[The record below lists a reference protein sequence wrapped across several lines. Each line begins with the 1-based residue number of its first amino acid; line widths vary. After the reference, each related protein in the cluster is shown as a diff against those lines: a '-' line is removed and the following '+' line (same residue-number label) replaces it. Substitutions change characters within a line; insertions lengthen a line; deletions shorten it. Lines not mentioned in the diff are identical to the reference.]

1 VKTSIVLFP
10 GSGARTIAKACQ
22 IRPCRND
29 QLFVSFGCH
38 AFGAFGAAAEPPDR
52 AGVIPARQGF
62 GDEAMDWRNAM
73 VRTETPYSTAEDEAA
88 YAAGWTISGLATL
101 GTIIAVWMFA
111 I

>member
-1 VKTSIVLFP
+1 V
-10 GSGARTIAKACQ
+10 R
-22 IRPCRND
+22 
-29 QLFVSFGCH
+29 
-38 AFGAFGAAAEPPDR
+38 EPADD
-52 AGVIPARQGF
+52 AGVISARQAF

-73 VRTETPYSTAEDEAA
+73 VRTEMPHTTPEDDAA